1 MILILVV
8 VLFVIQIIAFYFLAL
23 LYMKV
28 TKFDDLEKKQRQ
40 LMLEMDNSITAYLS
54 ELKDENAKLIRQL
67 DARDHSIRQEED
79 KKSFEQPLVE
89 KPVKHVKPSPS
100 IDLVSPAV
108 PMSLALKSYQS
119 VNTNPSQSKIDVG
132 SEPIEKDARTI
143 VSEMHDAG
151 RSIEE
156 IAKLLGKGKTE
167 VELILKF
174 R

>member
-1 MILILVV
+1 
-8 VLFVIQIIAFYFLAL
+8 
-23 LYMKV
+23 MKV

-40 LMLEMDNSITAYLS
+40 LMTEMDNSITAYLT

-67 DARDHSIRQEED
+67 DSRNQPKAHAKE
-79 KKSFEQPLVE
+79 KEQGTRAVVE
-89 KPVKHVKPSPS
+89 KSQTSAS

-108 PMSLALKSYQS
+108 PMSLALKSYQA
-119 VNTNPSQSKIDVG
+119 VKTAPSEKKLPESN
-132 SEPIEKDARTI
+132 EAIEKDTRTI
-143 VSEMHDAG
+143 VTELHDSG